1 MKKQKEIKLSILYTR
16 KVNIAGEGSLGFEKE
31 TLIRRVQ
38 SQYAIVNDDG
48 IRYVIF
54 ENTDPKESYII
65 VGRRMGGNKYKNYF
79 LSAVDPKRI
88 SESEQI
94 TSDDMKKFLQIELGK
109 TKNNSQK
116 FNQFVKINF
125 GIDYDNSRS

>member
-38 SQYAIVNDDG
+38 SQYAIINHDG

-54 ENTDPKESYII
+54 ENTDSKEPYIL
-65 VGRRMGGNKYKNYF
+65 VGRKMGGNKYKNYF
-79 LSAVDPKRI
+79 LSVINPKRI
-88 SESEQI
+88 SDSEKI
-94 TSDDMKKFLQIELGK
+94 TSDEMKSFLANELSIARNP
-109 TKNNSQK
+109 TEN
-116 FNQFVKINF
+116 FHRFVKVNF
-125 GIDYDNSRS
+125 GIDYDNTKS